1 MLKIGLEH
9 GEYGVNSTDPKRI
22 DLVRVVDS
30 PAVELTGVD
39 EPWLDE
45 DETGRIADPARVFPT
60 DGANCRNIVFDN
72 PSSDI
77 LGMRAGNSVG

>member
-1 MLKIGLEH
+1 MFDEVVDVYLAGLGKHSMPSRVAWKRKSPKVRSSPSSRVLKIGLEH

-39 EPWLDE
+39 
-45 DETGRIADPARVFPT
+45 DP
-60 DGANCRNIVFDN
+60 
-72 PSSDI
+72 
-77 LGMRAGNSVG
+77 

>member
-1 MLKIGLEH
+1 MAWGFEH

-39 EPWLDE
+39 DPWLDE
-45 DETGRIADPARVFPT
+45 DETGGIADPARVLPT
-60 DGANCRNIVFDN
+60 DGANYRNIVFDN
-72 PSSDI
+72 LSSDI
-77 LGMRAGNSVG
+77 LGFRE